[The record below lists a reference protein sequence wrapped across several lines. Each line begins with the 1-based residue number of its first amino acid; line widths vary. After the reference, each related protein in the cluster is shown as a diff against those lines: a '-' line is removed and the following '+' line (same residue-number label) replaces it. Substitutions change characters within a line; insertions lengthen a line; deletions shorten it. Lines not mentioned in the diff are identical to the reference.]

1 MKTFTFASSVRL
13 IAAMGLVV
21 LPAVAMNASAQ
32 QREYQLSSPYPHEKG
47 PYDVSS
53 RVGTLASGEKA
64 NTKVER
70 FLQIADAALKAT
82 PPKYSE
88 AESALRFAIITDS
101 QDPQA
106 YFWLGNVY
114 FMQRRFKDAAEVYK
128 EVVRLQP
135 AWPDSHYN
143 LGLTY
148 HRLNMKKEAQRELKT
163 LESLHSSLADKLATA
178 LR

>member
-1 MKTFTFASSVRL
+1 MWRVVLSFLTSELNRLVRLDNRGRTNMKTFTFASSVRL

-53 RVGTLASGEKA
+53 RVGTLATGEKA

-88 AESALRFAIITDS
+88 AESALRFATI
-101 QDPQA
+101 A
-106 YFWLGNVY
+106 
-114 FMQRRFKDAAEVYK
+114 
-128 EVVRLQP
+128 
-135 AWPDSHYN
+135 
-143 LGLTY
+143 
-148 HRLNMKKEAQRELKT
+148 
-163 LESLHSSLADKLATA
+163 
-178 LR
+178 

>member
-1 MKTFTFASSVRL
+1 MKSFTLTSSVRL
-13 IAAMGLVV
+13 IAAIGLVV
-21 LPAVAMNASAQ
+21 LPGVAINASAQ
-32 QREYQLSSPYPHEKG
+32 QREYQLSNPYAREKG
-47 PYDVSS
+47 PYEAGS
-53 RVGTLASGEKA
+53 RVGAVANVGKA

-88 AESALRFAIITDS
+88 AESALRFAIIADA

-106 YFWLGNVY
+106 YFWLGNAY
-114 FMQRRFKDAAEVYK
+114 FMQHRFKDAAEVYK

-148 HRLNMKKEAQRELKT
+148 YRLNMKKEAQRELKI
-163 LESLHSSLADKLATA
+163 LGSLHSNLADKLATI